1 MKKIV
6 TKRSYIKN
14 IIATKIVGRNIK
26 NIIATKIVGRNM
38 QKQHMPKSLQKLKIV
53 MNCNI
58 NKEIEMKVN
67 V

>member
-1 MKKIV
+1 MKKIM
-6 TKRSYIKN
+6 TKRGYIKN
-14 IIATKIVGRNIK
+14 IIASKIG
-26 NIIATKIVGRNM
+26 GRNM
-38 QKQHMPKSLQKLKIV
+38 QKQHMPKSLQELKVV

>member
-1 MKKIV
+1 
-6 TKRSYIKN
+6 
-14 IIATKIVGRNIK
+14 
-26 NIIATKIVGRNM
+26 M
-38 QKQHMPKSLQKLKIV
+38 QKKHMPKSLQELKIV

>member
-6 TKRSYIKN
+6 TKRSY
-14 IIATKIVGRNIK
+14 IK